1 MIIHCVGEVIGGNA
15 VGFQQNLVDVVFRN
29 GEVSLYQVLVLELVL
44 GGSGGA
50 EAKDPGAA
58 HGQLSLNF
66 FQAPVPPDRPG
77 AVIAEIH
84 LLLLLLLTHG
94 GKLFFCAEA
103 GVSIALFHQLLGV
116 DVINLRP
123 LALPVGTISAHVP
136 HRW

>member
-1 MIIHCVGEVIGGNA
+1 MEGETGQPLVTPDHMGGSHQMIIHCVGEVIGGNA

-66 FQAPVPPDRPG
+66 FQAPSRQTAQGP
-77 AVIAEIH
+77 
-84 LLLLLLLTHG
+84 
-94 GKLFFCAEA
+94 
-103 GVSIALFHQLLGV
+103 
-116 DVINLRP
+116 
-123 LALPVGTISAHVP
+123 
-136 HRW
+136 